1 MHRLT
6 NMRKLMLMMVLV
18 VGGCEAD
25 AWLAPPPVDAGT
37 DAVAPLR
44 DCTLT
49 PSGFVCRGPDANF

>member
-1 MHRLT
+1 
-6 NMRKLMLMMVLV
+6 MRKLMLMMVLV